1 MQRGVLTCGFK
12 YNDGFHT
19 VNCKAFQKTCA
30 RLSFACASSLL
41 GAQCLFTICLFLQFV
56 LFYNS
61 YVFRSLSVCSKICS
75 CLPDCFVRRCK
86 FVVFAVLSCVRR
98 GLHRIFLAKCEKILL
113 ENFHLCYNKYVMGR
127 VMALDVGDV
136 RIGVAVSD
144 LMGII
149 ANPLET
155 YTRKG
160 DVAKD
165 AIYIANLAKQHEVD
179 LFVCGL
185 PLGLNGKENEQTQKT
200 RAFIEELQKHTEI
213 LVRFMDE
220 RFTTLS
226 AERVLI
232 EGNVRRENRK
242 KVIDKVAA
250 TIILQNYLDS
260 KR

>member
-1 MQRGVLTCGFK
+1 
-12 YNDGFHT
+12 
-19 VNCKAFQKTCA
+19 
-30 RLSFACASSLL
+30 
-41 GAQCLFTICLFLQFV
+41 
-56 LFYNS
+56 
-61 YVFRSLSVCSKICS
+61 
-75 CLPDCFVRRCK
+75 
-86 FVVFAVLSCVRR
+86 
-98 GLHRIFLAKCEKILL
+98 
-113 ENFHLCYNKYVMGR
+113 
-127 VMALDVGDV
+127 MALDVGDV

-160 DVAKD
+160 ILDKD
-165 AIYIANLAKQHEVD
+165 ARYIADLAKSNDVE
-179 LFVCGL
+179 LFVSGL
-185 PLGLNGKENEQTQKT
+185 PLGLNGKENEQTAKT
-200 RAFIEELQKHTEI
+200 RQFIDELQKCCDIPITY
-213 LVRFMDE
+213 MDE

-260 KR
+260 KH

>member
-1 MQRGVLTCGFK
+1 ML
-12 YNDGFHT
+12 
-19 VNCKAFQKTCA
+19 KT
-30 RLSFACASSLL
+30 LS
-41 GAQCLFTICLFLQFV
+41 
-56 LFYNS
+56 
-61 YVFRSLSVCSKICS
+61 
-75 CLPDCFVRRCK
+75 
-86 FVVFAVLSCVRR
+86 
-98 GLHRIFLAKCEKILL
+98 ILL
-113 ENFHLCYNKYVMGR
+113 VLCYNRYMGR

-160 DVAKD
+160 NIDKDVD
-165 AIYIANLAKQHEVD
+165 YIVALAKAHEVS
-179 LFVCGL
+179 LFVSGL
-185 PLGLNGKENEQTQKT
+185 PLGLNGLENEQTRKT
-200 RAFIEELQKHTEI
+200 REFVDALTVATDIPVK
-213 LVRFMDE
+213 FMDE

>member
-1 MQRGVLTCGFK
+1 
-12 YNDGFHT
+12 
-19 VNCKAFQKTCA
+19 
-30 RLSFACASSLL
+30 
-41 GAQCLFTICLFLQFV
+41 
-56 LFYNS
+56 
-61 YVFRSLSVCSKICS
+61 
-75 CLPDCFVRRCK
+75 
-86 FVVFAVLSCVRR
+86 
-98 GLHRIFLAKCEKILL
+98 
-113 ENFHLCYNKYVMGR
+113 MGR

-136 RIGVAVSD
+136 RIGIAVSD

-160 DVAKD
+160 NLDVD
-165 AIYIANLAKQHEVD
+165 AQYIANLAKSKEVT
-179 LFVCGL
+179 LFISGL
-185 PLGLNGKENEQTQKT
+185 PLGLKGQENEQTAKT
-200 RAFIEELQKHTEI
+200 REFVDKLKEI
-213 LVRFMDE
+213 CEIPVEFLDE

-250 TIILQNYLDS
+250 TIILQNYLDR

>member
-1 MQRGVLTCGFK
+1 
-12 YNDGFHT
+12 
-19 VNCKAFQKTCA
+19 
-30 RLSFACASSLL
+30 
-41 GAQCLFTICLFLQFV
+41 
-56 LFYNS
+56 
-61 YVFRSLSVCSKICS
+61 
-75 CLPDCFVRRCK
+75 
-86 FVVFAVLSCVRR
+86 
-98 GLHRIFLAKCEKILL
+98 
-113 ENFHLCYNKYVMGR
+113 MGR

-136 RIGVAVSD
+136 RIGIAVSD

-160 DVAKD
+160 NLDVD
-165 AIYIANLAKQHEVD
+165 ARYIADLAKSKEVS
-179 LFVCGL
+179 LFISGL
-185 PLGLNGKENEQTQKT
+185 PLGLKGQENEQTAKT
-200 RAFIEELQKHTEI
+200 REFVDKLKEI
-213 LVRFMDE
+213 CDIPVQYLDE

-250 TIILQNYLDS
+250 TIILQNYLDR

>member
-1 MQRGVLTCGFK
+1 
-12 YNDGFHT
+12 
-19 VNCKAFQKTCA
+19 
-30 RLSFACASSLL
+30 
-41 GAQCLFTICLFLQFV
+41 
-56 LFYNS
+56 
-61 YVFRSLSVCSKICS
+61 
-75 CLPDCFVRRCK
+75 
-86 FVVFAVLSCVRR
+86 
-98 GLHRIFLAKCEKILL
+98 
-113 ENFHLCYNKYVMGR
+113 MGR

-160 DVAKD
+160 DITRYVN
-165 AIYIANLAKQHEVD
+165 YIVQLAKAHEVS
-179 LFVCGL
+179 LFVSGL
-185 PLGLNGKENEQTQKT
+185 PLGLNGLENEQTRKT
-200 RAFIEELQKHTEI
+200 REFVDALTAATDIPVK
-213 LVRFMDE
+213 FMDE